1 MTMVTRNSEGTKPNA
16 SSHKDA
22 SKSVVHLTEASGGVS
37 GTAFGGMAA
46 SHLGEDTMHE
56 PLVHSTNVP
65 ILPAGTVHR
74 RDSVMSNGSNYTH
87 AGLNDDDNE
96 DSDDEAGREKR
107 SGRRKIR
114 IEYIEDKSRR
124 HITFSKRKAGI
135 MKKVTV
141 PSSMWMTID
150 FRLTN
155 FRLLLALKCY
165 YWWHQRRVM
174 STPLPLPSS
183 SH

>member
-1 MTMVTRNSEGTKPNA
+1 MTMVTRNSEATKPNA

-22 SKSVVHLTEASGGVS
+22 SKGMVHLTEASGGVS
-37 GTAFGGMAA
+37 GTAFGGMAT
-46 SHLGEDTMHE
+46 SHLGEDTMPE

-65 ILPAGTVHR
+65 ILPAGTAHR
-74 RDSVMSNGSNYTH
+74 RDSVMSNGSTYTH

-141 PSSMWMTID
+141 PS
-150 FRLTN
+150 
-155 FRLLLALKCY
+155 
-165 YWWHQRRVM
+165 
-174 STPLPLPSS
+174 
-183 SH
+183 